1 MNSELISVLDYLQ
14 NERGIDR
21 ETLLS
26 VVEDSL
32 VSAAHKAVE
41 SAEHVRVHV
50 DRETGDIQAY
60 AEKDVVETVEEPTL
74 QMTLEEARK
83 HDPEAALGKT
93 IEYEVTP
100 RDFGRIA
107 AQTAKQVIMHR
118 IRQAE
123 KEHVCEE
130 FREMVGHLI
139 TGMVRSVE
147 RGDILV
153 DFNRAEG
160 IMRRQDRIPGED
172 YQPGDHIT
180 VLLLEVSAD
189 NPGPPLIVSRA
200 APDFVRRLFEREVA
214 EIGEG
219 LVTIRGVSREP
230 GYRTKLAVH
239 SDDERVDPVGSCVGL
254 RGNRVKTVVRELG
267 GEKVDI
273 IRYHPDIRQF
283 VANAL
288 QPAKLTHVEVDE
300 AAESL
305 RVEVPEDQLSLA
317 IGKKGQN
324 ARLAAKLVGWR
335 VDINKKED
343 EEAAGKTAFE
353 DQVRRATEALA
364 GLPGI
369 GEELAGKLVG
379 NGFLTLEGIVAAEK
393 EDLAAIDGVDEETAE
408 AVLAIA
414 QEQTGL

>member
-1 MNSELISVLDYLQ
+1 MNSELISVLEYLE

-26 VVEDSL
+26 LVEDSL

-41 SAEHVRVHV
+41 SAENVSVHV
-50 DRETGDIQAY
+50 DRQTGDIQAY
-60 AEKDVVETVEEPTL
+60 ATKTVVETVADPTL
-74 QMTLEEARK
+74 EMTLPEARK
-83 HDPEAALGKT
+83 HKPDAEVGDEV
-93 IEYEVTP
+93 IYEVTP
-100 RDFGRIA
+100 GNFGRIA

-130 FREMVGHLI
+130 YAEVVGHLI
-139 TGMVRSVE
+139 TGMVRTVE
-147 RGDILV
+147 RGDIFV

-160 IMRRQDRIPGED
+160 LMRHRDKIPGED

-180 VLLLEVSAD
+180 VLLQAVNSES
-189 NPGPPLIVSRA
+189 PGPPLVVSRA
-200 APDFVRRLFEREVA
+200 DPEFVRRLFEREVA

-219 LVTIRGVSREP
+219 LVQIRGVAREP
-230 GYRTKLAVH
+230 GYRTKMAVH

-273 IRYHPDIRQF
+273 IRWSPDIRQY
-283 VANAL
+283 VGNAL
-288 QPAKLTHVEVDE
+288 QPAKLNGVKINEEEQRLH
-300 AAESL
+300 
-305 RVEVPEDQLSLA
+305 VEVPEDQLSLA

-335 VDINKKED
+335 VDINKQEED
-343 EEAAGKTAFE
+343 GERSAFE
-353 DQVRRATEALA
+353 DRLRRAINALA
-364 GLPGI
+364 EIPGI
-369 GEELAGKLVG
+369 GEETAEKLVA
-379 NGFLTLEGIVAAEK
+379 NGFLSLEGIVAAEV
-393 EDLAAIDGVDEETAE
+393 EDLAAIDDIDEDTAR
-408 AVLAIA
+408 AVLDAA
-414 QEQTGL
+414 RKRMGME